1 VTSAKYKLQ
10 RAEAVRAAARIF
22 AEKGFHGSSTKDIAA
37 ELGIQQGSLYYYFS
51 SKEEALEEVCLLG
64 IRAYVHRMD
73 AIAASGEPFEA
84 KLLSVITSH
93 LTSYRENNEALK
105 VHNDQRLYLPE
116 ERRTT
121 LKELGSHYRELLE
134 GILKEGVDA
143 GALRGTLDCHFAAQA
158 IIGICNAW
166 GDHIVRDPNIDLFAI
181 IYKCNDLLINGFSE
195 RRRVVRTDE
204 DQVKRHDPIPGRQTT
219 TLKGV

>member
-1 VTSAKYKLQ
+1 
-10 RAEAVRAAARIF
+10 
-22 AEKGFHGSSTKDIAA
+22 
-37 ELGIQQGSLYYYFS
+37 
-51 SKEEALEEVCLLG
+51 
-64 IRAYVHRMD
+64 MD
-73 AIAASGEPFEA
+73 AIAGSGDPFEA

-134 GILKEGVDA
+134 RILEEGVGAGIL
-143 GALRGTLDCHFAAQA
+143 RSSLDCHFAAQA

-166 GDHIVRDPNIDLFAI
+166 GDHIVRDPDIDLFGI
-181 IYKCNDLLINGFSE
+181 IYKCNDLLINGFCE
-195 RRRVVRTDE
+195 RRRTPRE
-204 DQVKRHDPIPGRQTT
+204 EQVA
-219 TLKGV
+219 LA

>member
-1 VTSAKYKLQ
+1 LTVTSAKYKAQ
-10 RAEAVRAAARIF
+10 RAEAVRAAARVF
-22 AEKGFHGSSTKDIAA
+22 AEKGFHGASTRDIAA
-37 ELGIQQGSLYYYFS
+37 EMGIQQGSLYYYFR

-73 AIAASGEPFEA
+73 SIAASGDPFEA

-134 GILKEGVDA
+134 GILEEGVAA
-143 GALRGTLDCHFAAQA
+143 GILRSSLDCHFAAQA

-166 GDHIVRDPNIDLFAI
+166 GDHIVRDPDIDLFGI
-181 IYKCNDLLINGFSE
+181 IYKCNDLLINGFCE
-195 RRRVVRTDE
+195 RRRAPRE
-204 DQVKRHDPIPGRQTT
+204 EQVANA
-219 TLKGV
+219 